1 MSVPTPIIHSIAE
14 VTAYIKARF
23 EEDELLRD
31 VWLTGEIS
39 NFKQH
44 TSGHCYLTLKD
55 ETTSIKAI
63 IWRTTAA
70 RLVLPRDGDAVIVR
84 GYISVYEPQGA
95 YQFYINHLE
104 PAGLGRLWVE
114 FERLR
119 ARLLEEGL
127 FDEARKRPLPVLPM
141 RVGVVTSPTGA
152 ALRDILRTLA
162 ARFSLLEV
170 IVAPAV
176 VQGAAAPLS
185 IVAAIR
191 ALNRWMAEY
200 GRLDAIILARGGGSI
215 EELWAFNDERVA
227 RAVAESLA
235 PIVTGVGHETD
246 FTIVDFVADRRAPT
260 PTGAAMLVA
269 PDARELRD
277 SVGGLAAAAT
287 ARMADRLAAQRA
299 NRDTLARRL
308 ERSSPALRLAANRQ
322 RVDDLTRRSEL
333 AIMHRLATLG
343 ERLAGR
349 SLRMTA
355 LHPQQVL
362 ARGYAIVTRL
372 PENEVVTMT
381 YQVTR
386 GDALRVRVSDGSF
399 TADVSDGDHPRGKSE
414 K

>member
-1 MSVPTPIIHSIAE
+1 MNVLTPVIHSIAE
-14 VTAYIKARF
+14 VTAYIKSRF

-31 VWLTGEIS
+31 VWLTGEVS

-55 ETTSIKAI
+55 ETTSIRAI
-63 IWRTTAA
+63 IWRTAAA
-70 RLVLPRDGDAVIVR
+70 RMSLPRDGDAVIVR
-84 GYISVYEPQGA
+84 GYISVYEPQGV
-95 YQFYINHLE
+95 YQLYINHLE
-104 PAGLGRLWVE
+104 PTGLGRLWVE

-119 ARLLEEGL
+119 TRLLEEGL
-127 FDEARKRPLPVLPM
+127 FDEARKRPLPGLPV
-141 RVGVVTSPTGA
+141 RIGVVTSPTGA

-170 IVAPAV
+170 IIAPAV
-176 VQGAAAPLS
+176 VQGDAAPSS

-191 ALNRWMAEY
+191 MLNRWMAEY

-227 RAVAESLA
+227 RAVGESLV

-246 FTIVDFVADRRAPT
+246 FTIVDFVADSRAPT
-260 PTGAAMLVA
+260 PTGAAMLIA

-277 SVGGLAAAAT
+277 IVGGLAAIAT
-287 ARMADRLAAQRA
+287 ARMADRLAVHRT
-299 NRDTLARRL
+299 NHEMLARRL
-308 ERSSPALRLAANRQ
+308 ERSSPALRLAADRQ

-333 AIMHRLATLG
+333 AITHRLATLG
-343 ERLAGR
+343 ERLAGQSPR
-349 SLRMTA
+349 LMA
-355 LHPQQVL
+355 LHPQKVL
-362 ARGYAIVTRL
+362 ARGYAIVTKL
-372 PENEVVTMT
+372 PEGDVVTMT
-381 YQVTR
+381 HQVKR

-399 TADVSDGDHPRGKSE
+399 MADVVEENRSSTE